1 MATWDGLSNHVASI
15 VSIIVAA
22 VTSLGL
28 LATPV
33 VGTLSAAIALGEPIT
48 LALLG
53 AMTLIVGLQPSTDC
67 TASRMA
73 GCSSGRTPLS

>member
-53 AMTLIVGLQPSTDC
+53 AMTLIVGGIALGTIMRP
-67 TASRMA
+67 R
-73 GCSSGRTPLS
+73 